1 MSDSTKLPQPGV
13 ELPANS
19 GWPLL
24 AALGITLGLAGIV
37 THVAVTVTGVVLFA
51 VSMTAWFRLVLP
63 HEDEQ
68 AVPFVAERD
77 RPRAVEAA
85 PEAERLQAGEDLHRM
100 RLPVEMHPYSAGIKG
115 GIVGGIA
122 MAITAEIYGILV
134 QGSPWYVVNLLAAS
148 AVSSLAAMTPAE
160 LAGFSALGLG
170 IGTLIHVL
178 LSLLMGLLYGVM
190 LPMFPRQPILWGGFV
205 APLLWTGLVWA
216 GLRVVDPALE
226 ELIQWPF
233 FVASQIAFGLV
244 AGFVVDRTEKIET
257 LQSVSIYERAGVEA
271 PGVGRENGEAE

>member
-1 MSDSTKLPQPGV
+1 M
-13 ELPANS
+13 PANS

-37 THVAVTVTGVVLFA
+37 THAAVTVTGVVLFA

-271 PGVGRENGEAE
+271 PGVGRDNGEAE